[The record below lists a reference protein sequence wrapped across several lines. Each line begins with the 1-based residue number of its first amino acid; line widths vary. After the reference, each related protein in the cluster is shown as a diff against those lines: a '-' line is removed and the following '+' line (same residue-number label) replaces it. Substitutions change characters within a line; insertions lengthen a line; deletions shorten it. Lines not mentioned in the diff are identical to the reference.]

1 MKKRFSLIELLI
13 IIVIISILA
22 AMLLPVLN
30 QARERGRAITCL
42 SNLKQCG
49 YAFNQYA
56 DIHNGTFPFATAGGA
71 TAWAYG
77 GKHGWRPY
85 YELIAGSSLQKDF
98 AAVPMKNLC
107 PKVASYQ
114 NVWHDD
120 SGLYPDWT
128 RPSFYGMVGQCADGN
143 EAYIRKGGDL
153 YLHDP
158 MRVSAPSTKVLQA
171 ETNNYTGSTNS
182 GIWALAIANS
192 YGAANPTSN
201 ARIAYEHNGS
211 ANILYF
217 DLHVDSRKA
226 SYLNGT
232 YITGN
237 NFKPYMR

>member
-1 MKKRFSLIELLI
+1 MKRRFSLIELLI
-13 IIVIISILA
+13 TIVIIAILA
-22 AMLLPVLN
+22 AMLLPTLN
-30 QARERGRAITCL
+30 QVRERGRAIICL

-49 YAFNQYA
+49 FAFNQYA
-56 DIHNGTFPFATAGGA
+56 DMHKGTFPFATAGGA

-77 GKHGWRPY
+77 GKNGWQAY
-85 YELIAGSSLQKDF
+85 YELVAGKGLPKNF

-128 RPSFYGMVGQCADGN
+128 RPSFYGMVGHNTDGN
-143 EAYIRKGGDL
+143 EAYILKSGDL

-158 MRVSAPSTKVLQA
+158 MRVSAPSAKVLQA
-171 ETNNYTGSTNS
+171 DANNYTGTINS
-182 GIWALAIANS
+182 GIWCLAILNAS
-192 YGAANPTSN
+192 GATNPTSN
-201 ARIAYEHNGS
+201 SRVAYEHNGS
-211 ANILYF
+211 ANVLYF
-217 DLHVDSRKA
+217 DLHADSRNA
-226 SYLNGT
+226 SYLNGS